1 VSAALALSTGVAV
14 PDTLLAPWL
23 AGALALSLVFLAGNL
38 ALQYGAARLPANA
51 TAVIMI
57 TEVLF
62 ASGSAVL
69 LGAGVLTP
77 TLLLGGG
84 LIVLASLLA
93 ARG

>member
-1 VSAALALSTGVAV
+1 VAAG
-14 PDTLLAPWL
+14 WL
-23 AGALALSLVFLAGNL
+23 AGTLVLALVFLGGNL

-69 LGAGVLTP
+69 LGAGSLTP
-77 TLLLGGG
+77 ALLVGGG
-84 LIVLASLLA
+84 LIVVASLLA

>member
-1 VSAALALSTGVAV
+1 VSALLALATAAPAPPAPAAGWIVGMLALALA
-14 PDTLLAPWL
+14 
-23 AGALALSLVFLAGNL
+23 FLGGNL

-62 ASGSAVL
+62 ASVSAVL
-69 LGAGVLTP
+69 LGAGTLTP

-93 ARG
+93 VRR